1 MAQKIKVFI
10 DTFYYQATL
19 SGIRTYINELAL
31 GAKNSKNNNIE
42 YHFSHDSS
50 NWGQNHKFLN
60 PKNRLLRLYFH
71 MYYFLW
77 KQIILPF
84 KIIKHNPDV
93 LICPDFVSPLWN
105 LRIHKL
111 CVIHDTLFWDYPK
124 NYNALWRK
132 YYIKLINFGLRGNT
146 TVITTSEYAKRK
158 LERLFSTKSLSIT
171 VIFQS
176 FSK

>member
-1 MAQKIKVFI
+1 LAQKIKVFI

-31 GAKNSKNNNIE
+31 GAKNSKNNNIK
-42 YHFSHDSS
+42 YHFSHDIS

-84 KIIKHNPDV
+84 HQTYTPTLNCLLGWVDRAVLSDPMPVVKICLTQVYSQAPN
-93 LICPDFVSPLWN
+93 LQCPPKMDIQVK
-105 LRIHKL
+105 KL
-111 CVIHDTLFWDYPK
+111 
-124 NYNALWRK
+124 NATPQLP
-132 YYIKLINFGLRGNT
+132 
-146 TVITTSEYAKRK
+146 
-158 LERLFSTKSLSIT
+158 
-171 VIFQS
+171 
-176 FSK
+176 